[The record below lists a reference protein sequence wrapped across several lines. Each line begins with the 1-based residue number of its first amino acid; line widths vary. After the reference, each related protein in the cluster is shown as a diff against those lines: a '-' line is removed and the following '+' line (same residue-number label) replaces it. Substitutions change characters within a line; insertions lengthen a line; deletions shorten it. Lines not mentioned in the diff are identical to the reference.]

1 MELFVGTSGW
11 SYSWNLAGSFEWFV
25 RNSGLNAVELN
36 MSFYRFPYA
45 SVVRSWASKGKAL
58 RWAVKA
64 NRLITHTFKFGKRA
78 FQAWERFRELFGPL
92 EPCIDFYLF
101 QLPPFMT
108 PKFAPAIEKFILRTG
123 LGMRFAIEV
132 RNQKWF
138 NRECVSWASKLGV
151 TWVSVDSPDFP
162 LDVFNTNGLVYVRM
176 HGRTAWYSHR
186 YSGEELREVA
196 EKILKSG
203 AEKAYVFFN
212 NDHAMLENAREMTQ
226 ILSSKNF

>member
-1 MELFVGTSGW
+1 
-11 SYSWNLAGSFEWFV
+11 
-25 RNSGLNAVELN
+25 
-36 MSFYRFPYA
+36 
-45 SVVRSWASKGKAL
+45 
-58 RWAVKA
+58 
-64 NRLITHTFKFGKRA
+64 
-78 FQAWERFRELFGPL
+78 
-92 EPCIDFYLF
+92 
-101 QLPPFMT
+101 MT

-123 LGMRFAIEV
+123 LGRRFAIEV

-176 HGRTAWYSHR
+176 HGRTAWYSHC
-186 YSGEELREVA
+186 YSGEEFREVA

-226 ILSSKNF
+226 ILSKQKFATCS